1 MTDHAPITGHF
12 RTPRPQSRGKRQG
25 GRTVLRRFLRD
36 PAAVISTVAILVIV
50 LLVVFADLAAPL
62 DPTAI
67 DLKNVNAGPSAEH
80 WLGTDSAGR
89 DIWSRVLHG
98 GQLTLIGAFVVIV
111 VSNLIG
117 IVGGLLAG
125 YFGGW
130 FDQLGSWFSALLM
143 ALPALVVLL
152 AVRGTLSGSVLAIM
166 AFFGVFISPMLFQV
180 VRTAVR
186 GVIGEPY
193 VDAARVSGLS
203 DRRIVFHHVL
213 SAVRAPLIIQ
223 TMLIAGMAIGVQS
236 ALDFLGV
243 TGDATTWGGMLS
255 EGFTRVSLNP
265 FAVFWPA
272 LFLGVMTA
280 ALILIGNG
288 LRDALD
294 PKDASANGKARR
306 GAEVRSASIASFKPA
321 TDAEQTL
328 LEVKGL
334 TIDYPAR
341 DGGDARVVAGVDLTI
356 RAGEVVGLVGESGS
370 GKTQS
375 AFSILGLLPD
385 TARVSAG
392 SIRFRGVELL
402 QLGPRGLRQLRSGG
416 IAYVPQEPIS
426 NLDPNFTVGQQ
437 LTEVLRVLKGIG
449 RGAARQRALE
459 LLADVQIREPEQ
471 VFRSYPHEISGGMA
485 QRVLIAIALALDPA
499 LLIADEPTTALDVT
513 VQAEVLMILRRL
525 QAERDMAM
533 LLVTH
538 DLGVAAGMCDRVS
551 VIRHGEIVEEGDVE
565 QIFHAPRHP
574 YTKELITSQLDDR
587 PARGAL
593 PETTLDVGS
602 KPEELPD
609 TTEAVL

>member
-1 MTDHAPITGHF
+1 MTDSAPVTGHF
-12 RTPRPQSRGKRQG
+12 RVPRQPNRARRSG
-25 GRTVLRRFLRD
+25 GSALRRYLRD
-36 PAAVISTVAILVIV
+36 PAAVISTLAILAIV
-50 LLVVFADLAAPL
+50 LLVVFADLVAPI
-62 DPTAI
+62 DPTAL
-67 DLKNVNAGPSAEH
+67 DLGNANAAPSAAH

-98 GQLTLIGAFVVIV
+98 GQLTLVGALVVIV
-111 VSNLIG
+111 VSNVIG

-130 FDQLGSWFSALLM
+130 LDHVGSWLSALLM
-143 ALPALVVLL
+143 ALPALIVLL
-152 AVRGTLSGSVLAIM
+152 AVRGTLAGAVLAIM

-186 GVIGEPY
+186 GVLGEPY

-213 SAVRAPLIIQ
+213 SAIRAPLIIQ

-243 TGDATTWGGMLS
+243 TGTATTWGGMLS
-255 EGFTRVSLNP
+255 EGFTRITLNP

-294 PKDASANGKARR
+294 TKEAPPPARTLR
-306 GAEVRSASIASFKPA
+306 GADVRTATTAAFRPA
-321 TDAEQTL
+321 AGAAAEGPL
-328 LEVKGL
+328 LAVRGL
-334 TIDYPAR
+334 TVRYPGR
-341 DGGDARVVAGVDLTI
+341 DGDDATVVSGVDLTI

-370 GKTQS
+370 GKTQT
-375 AFSILGLLPD
+375 AFSILGLLPGV
-385 TARVSAG
+385 ARVTAG
-392 SIRFRGVELL
+392 SIDFRGVELL
-402 QLGPRGLRQLRSGG
+402 SLSRRGLRQMRSGG

-437 LTEVLRVLKGIG
+437 LTEVLRVLKGM
-449 RGAARQRALE
+449 RRAEARRRALE

-471 VFRSYPHEISGGMA
+471 VFRSHPHEISGGMA
-485 QRVLIAIALALDPA
+485 QRVLIAIALALEPA

-525 QAERDMAM
+525 QADRGMAM

-538 DLGVAAGMCDRVS
+538 DLGVAAGMCDRVN

-574 YTKELITSQLDDR
+574 YTKELIASQLDDR

-593 PETTLDVGS
+593 SSTTGG
-602 KPEELPD
+602 
-609 TTEAVL
+609 AR